1 MSAPIITLPDN
12 VESLRD
18 LAREQGSKIKE
29 LEQVLK
35 LQREMIRLLRIA
47 KFGSKSEKL
56 NDAQLQFL
64 DEEPGVHQQEVEDE
78 VKQEKKLRRKK
89 RNPSPGRIE
98 LPEHLERIDE
108 IIGCSP
114 DQCRCG
120 QCGGDTHL
128 VGYNQSEVLDVKPAE
143 YFVRVIKREKRA
155 CQSCPEAGVLS
166 AAAPGRIME
175 KGKLSDA
182 FIIDVTL
189 KKYRDHNPLYRQSI
203 NLLEDA
209 GVGIHRSTLCGNVMK
224 VGELCAPIAGAM
236 KTELFAG
243 GYIQADETPIGVLSA
258 EVTGKN
264 HKGYM
269 FEYSRPYELVIFEF
283 RMGRGR
289 EGPREFLK
297 GFEGQLQCDGYSGYN
312 EFDNEKIQRI
322 GCMAHIRRKFVD
334 AHKVAKNDPRPAQI
348 IAGMKGLYK
357 VEKEAREAG
366 LDAAQRRALRQEKS
380 AELMKTLQAQILELR
395 QAVLPAS
402 ALGKACSYAL
412 NQWQRVSRYLEYGQV
427 EIDNN
432 LCENGIRPL
441 AVGRKNWLHIGGEE
455 AGPKIAGILSIVE
468 TCRRLKINVRDY
480 MMDVLP
486 GLAER
491 DQSELPQMTPAAWKA
506 RQATA

>member
-98 LPEHLERIDE
+98 LPEHLERIDK

-128 VGYNQSEVLDVKPAE
+128 VGYDQSEVLDVKPAE

-166 AAAPGRIME
+166 AAVPGRIME

-264 HKGYM
+264 HK
-269 FEYSRPYELVIFEF
+269 
-283 RMGRGR
+283 
-289 EGPREFLK
+289 
-297 GFEGQLQCDGYSGYN
+297 
-312 EFDNEKIQRI
+312 